1 MPFSSTD
8 RLLYARGDSA
18 IMRGMANKTQK
29 RRIVV
34 ALWMNGTSGRDILS
48 GIFRYAKTR
57 AGWDIRLVQL
67 PNAMHPERIRKLA
80 EEGVDGLIASDISN
94 PAIREI
100 VSKTEVPVVFIGPP
114 TMPIPRPQDG
124 KTSFVSCNDIAIGTM
139 GARHFLSLGSFNGFG
154 FLSAGK
160 DPKWPNLREQ
170 GFRDTLAAAGRQ
182 CSTFKSPTAADERI
196 DAESLAAWLKSL
208 PKPAAVMTYY
218 DPYAVQVANVCRE
231 NGIAVPRQVS
241 ILGVD
246 NDGLLCEFA
255 SPQLSSIQPDH
266 ERAGL
271 LAAKELDA
279 LMTRPARKPRTL
291 VSPIIGVVERE
302 STRPLSPAAHL
313 IRKALRDIDANAAK
327 GIGVADVAA
336 HLKVSRRL
344 ADLRFREIENT
355 SIHQAIEDRRM
366 ELAEKAI
373 SETNRP
379 IRQIARESGYK
390 NIKTFEAAF
399 RKRHGTSPGSF
410 RRQGSSDMACF
421 PCSFLGP
428 RQRDCPRKLEETRG
442 TVPSQCEMGGC
453 YKC

>member
-1 MPFSSTD
+1 MV
-8 RLLYARGDSA
+8 
-18 IMRGMANKTQK
+18 NKIRK

-34 ALWMNGTSGRDILS
+34 ALWMNCMSGRDILS

-67 PNAMHPERIRKLA
+67 PNAMHPEQIREIA
-80 EEGVDGLIASDISN
+80 EEGVDGLIASDPSN
-94 PAIREI
+94 SAIREI
-100 VSKTEVPVVFIGPP
+100 ISDEELPVVLIGPP
-114 TMPIPRPQDG
+114 TMPIPRPPVG
-124 KTSFVSCNDIAIGTM
+124 RMSFVSCNDIAIGTL

-154 FLSAGK
+154 FLSSGK
-160 DPKWPNLREQ
+160 DPKWPDLREQ
-170 GFRDTLAAAGRQ
+170 GFRDALAAAGRQ

-196 DAESLAAWLKSL
+196 DAGSLAAWLKSL

-231 NGIAVPRQVS
+231 NGIVVPRQVS

-255 SPQLSSIQPDH
+255 NPQLSSIQPDH

-271 LAAKELDA
+271 LAAQELNA
-279 LMTRPARKPRTL
+279 LMTRPARRPRTL
-291 VSPIIGVVERE
+291 VSPIVGVVERE
-302 STRPLSPAAHL
+302 STKPLSPAAHL
-313 IRKALRDIDANAAK
+313 VRRALRYIDANAAK

-336 HLKVSRRL
+336 HLNVSRRL

-355 SIHQAIEDRRM
+355 SIRQAIEDRRM
-366 ELAEKAI
+366 NIAEKAM

-379 IRQIARESGYK
+379 IRQVARESGYR

-399 RKRHGTSPGSF
+399 RRRYGTTPGAF
-410 RRQGSSDMACF
+410 RRKD
-421 PCSFLGP
+421 
-428 RQRDCPRKLEETRG
+428 
-442 TVPSQCEMGGC
+442 
-453 YKC
+453 

>member
-1 MPFSSTD
+1 MTAFHTIRD
-8 RLLYARGDSA
+8 ELEKLAMKTMQERLR
-18 IMRGMANKTQK
+18 K

-94 PAIREI
+94 PAIRGI
-100 VSKTEVPVVFIGPP
+100 VSKEDVPVVFIGPP

-124 KTSFVSCNDIAIGTM
+124 KTSFVSCDDIAIGTM

-154 FLSAGK
+154 FISAGK

-170 GFRDTLAAAGRQ
+170 GFHDTLAAAGRQ

-218 DPYAVQVANVCRE
+218 DPYAVQVANVCHE

-313 IRKALRDIDANAAK
+313 IRKALRYIDANAAK

-373 SETNRP
+373 SETNHP

-410 RRQGSSDMACF
+410 RRQG
-421 PCSFLGP
+421 
-428 RQRDCPRKLEETRG
+428 
-442 TVPSQCEMGGC
+442 
-453 YKC
+453 

>member
-1 MPFSSTD
+1 
-8 RLLYARGDSA
+8 
-18 IMRGMANKTQK
+18 MANKIRK

-34 ALWMNGTSGRDILS
+34 ALWMNCMSGRDILS

-67 PNAMHPERIRKLA
+67 PNAMHTEQIREIA
-80 EEGVDGLIASDISN
+80 EEGVDGLIASDLSN
-94 PAIREI
+94 SAIREI
-100 VSKTEVPVVFIGPP
+100 ISDEELPVVFIGPP
-114 TMPIPRPQDG
+114 TMPIPRPPG
-124 KTSFVSCNDIAIGTM
+124 GRTSFVSCNDIAIGTM

-196 DAESLAAWLKSL
+196 DAGSLAAWLKSL

-231 NGIAVPRQVS
+231 NGIVVPRQVS

-255 SPQLSSIQPDH
+255 NPQLSSIQPDH
-266 ERAGL
+266 EHAGL

-279 LMTRPARKPRTL
+279 LMTRPAHRPRTL
-291 VSPIIGVVERE
+291 VSPIVGVVERE
-302 STRPLSPAAHL
+302 STKPLSPAAHL
-313 IRKALRDIDANAAK
+313 VRRALRYIDANAAK

-336 HLKVSRRL
+336 HLNVSRRL

-355 SIHQAIEDRRM
+355 SIRQAIEDRRM
-366 ELAEKAI
+366 KIAEKAM

-379 IRQIARESGYK
+379 IRQVARESGYK

-399 RKRHGTSPGSF
+399 RRRYGTTPGAF
-410 RRQGSSDMACF
+410 RRKD
-421 PCSFLGP
+421 
-428 RQRDCPRKLEETRG
+428 
-442 TVPSQCEMGGC
+442 
-453 YKC
+453 